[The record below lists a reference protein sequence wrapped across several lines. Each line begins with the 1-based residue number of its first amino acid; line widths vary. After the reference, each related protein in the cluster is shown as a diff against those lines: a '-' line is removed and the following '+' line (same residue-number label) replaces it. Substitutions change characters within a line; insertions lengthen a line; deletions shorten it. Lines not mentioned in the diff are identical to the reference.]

1 MMEQSHVPGLISA
14 LRNNARMSQ
23 ETAEK
28 IEKIVAEQ
36 VVQPLLE
43 AQQKSLTEMFLKR
56 EKVVLDELEQLKNE
70 SLADMIRRI
79 SREEIEESIRDNLTV
94 ENEYDEYS
102 NDSRPHL
109 KWNGEEF

>member
-1 MMEQSHVPGLISA
+1 MEQAHVPGLISV
-14 LRNNARMSQ
+14 LRNNSRMSQ

-43 AQQKSLTEMFLKR
+43 SQRKSITETFLKR
-56 EKVVLDELEQLKNE
+56 EQVVLDELDQLKNE

-79 SREEIEESIRDNLTV
+79 SREEIEEAIRDNLTV
-94 ENEYDEYS
+94 ENDYDEYS
-102 NDSRPHL
+102 NDCRPHL
-109 KWNGEEF
+109 KWDGEEF